1 MASSEQKLK
10 SIVENGYDGIILLNR
25 DGRIK
30 YASTRTEKFLGTK
43 PTSLSVQEAINLFP
57 SYRLHLI
64 RLFYTIDKHNVIL
77 RLNNKEGQI
86 RFLESSW
93 ISRLDDPSINA
104 IIINFHDITRQIA
117 PGNELLAHQI
127 TIEREK
133 LLTTVQ
139 KFIEMAA
146 LN

>member
-1 MASSEQKLK
+1 MATF
-10 SIVENGYDGIILLNR
+10 SIMNR

-43 PTSLSVQEAINLFP
+43 PTSLFVQEAINLFP

-64 RLFYTIDKHNVIL
+64 RLFYTIIEGRTDKHNVIL
-77 RLNNKEGQI
+77 RLNNNEGQI

-117 PGNELLAHQI
+117 PGNELLAHQK